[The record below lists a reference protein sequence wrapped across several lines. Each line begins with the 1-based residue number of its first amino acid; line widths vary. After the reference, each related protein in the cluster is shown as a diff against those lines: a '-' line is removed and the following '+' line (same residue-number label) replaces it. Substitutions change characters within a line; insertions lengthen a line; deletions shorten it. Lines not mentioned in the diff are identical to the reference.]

1 MDTIS
6 DIVFTYC
13 ILHNMI
19 LEDDRDV
26 PGLENIISI
35 DENVSLR
42 MGSSFEA
49 LMNLTVR

>member
-1 MDTIS
+1 
-6 DIVFTYC
+6 
-13 ILHNMI
+13 MI